1 MKKFTLILAIA
12 LVATVASKAQM
23 DALIGL
29 YTFSDVDNLFTNTAT
44 VAGVGTVM
52 CEGIFKF
59 DPDATD
65 TSADDMASTE
75 VDDWAVIDGITTK
88 AIALKAHNW
97 FKVWHG
103 IPANGGGGYVNDFT
117 VVMDLRV
124 ADANGIGS
132 LLEVNPTPTA
142 NGYTSELEFDSL
154 RIGSVGAPASG
165 EDALGFS
172 TTLLEVDTWYRVA
185 YSATLATGIQVYV
198 DGVLFAEATGDF
210 TDARPAPYGADTDP
224 DDAAMK
230 IGGNNE
236 SAPANDPPRDGDKD
250 IDMIA
255 IFNKGLSDTEVAA
268 LGAPGTW
275 VGIRDRQVTEATFSF
290 YPNPAKGMLN
300 ISGID
305 LVQLELVSLSGQ
317 VMKHVML
324 DGQNSVDVSD
334 MNSGMYLIKAIDVNN
349 NSAIQ
354 KLVIE

>member
-1 MKKFTLILAIA
+1 MKRFTLILAIV
-12 LVATVASKAQM
+12 LVASVASKAQM

-29 YTFSDVDNLFTNTAT
+29 YTFSDEANLFTNYAT

-52 CEGIFKF
+52 CDGVLKF

-75 VDDWAVIDGITTK
+75 VDDWAVIDGVNNK

-103 IPANGGGGYVNDFT
+103 IPANGGGDYVNDFT
-117 VVMDLRV
+117 VVVDVRV
-124 ADANGIGS
+124 ADANGIYS

-142 NGYTSELEFDSL
+142 NGYTSELEIDTM
-154 RIGSVGAPASG
+154 RVGTVGAPASG
-165 EDALGFS
+165 EDPLGQS
-172 TTLLEVDTWYRVA
+172 DQMLTVDTWHRVV
-185 YSATLATGIQVYV
+185 YSAKLSTGIQVYV
-198 DGVLFAEATGDF
+198 DGVLFIETSGDF
-210 TDARPAPYGADTDP
+210 TDGRPAPYGADTDP
-224 DDAAMK
+224 TDAALK

-236 SAPANDPPRDGDKD
+236 SGPANDPPRDGDKD

-255 IFNKGLSDTEVAA
+255 IFNKDLSAAEVAA

-275 VGIRDRQVTEATFSF
+275 VGINDRQVTEATFSF

-300 ISGID
+300 ISGVN
-305 LVQLELVSLSGQ
+305 LVQLEIVSLSGQ
-317 VMKHVML
+317 VMKRVQL

-334 MNSGMYLIKAIDVNN
+334 MNTGMYLIKVIDTNY